1 MSNCALVSGASA
13 PTTLGGRHQSRKG
26 RCVIRPG
33 SLSGVLVVIM
43 AAVLALTTA
52 LVSAAVGAESRVGAF
67 TVTGEVLVGPT
78 EHISA
83 GQRLEEAAD
92 RVVPVVATGIA
103 AKIAVNL
110 LPGLPASAPKPLGLG
125 STGRTVPGNLTEQLA
140 MTEVRSA
147 PAGAQLQ
154 RVTMSDSR
162 WMASDGWV
170 KMQQIVNGVN
180 IHYVRNTVTGAVDD
194 FKFVMRR

>member
-1 MSNCALVSGASA
+1 MNRPVGRLVAVSLAIFVAALAA
-13 PTTLGGRHQSRKG
+13 ILGF
-26 RCVIRPG
+26 
-33 SLSGVLVVIM
+33 
-43 AAVLALTTA
+43 TTA
-52 LVSAAVGAESRVGAF
+52 STSAAVGAETRVAALN
-67 TVTGEVLVGPT
+67 VPGEPLVGSSQDV
-78 EHISA
+78 SA
-83 GQRLEEAAD
+83 GQPKGRAD
-92 RVVPVVATGIA
+92 DSTEIVVATGVA
-103 AKIAVNL
+103 AKTADNL

-125 STGRTVPGNLTEQLA
+125 STGRTVPENLTEQLA

-154 RVTMSDSR
+154 RVTMSDPR
-162 WMASDGWV
+162 WMTSDGRV

>member
-1 MSNCALVSGASA
+1 
-13 PTTLGGRHQSRKG
+13 
-26 RCVIRPG
+26 
-33 SLSGVLVVIM
+33 
-43 AAVLALTTA
+43 
-52 LVSAAVGAESRVGAF
+52 
-67 TVTGEVLVGPT
+67 
-78 EHISA
+78 
-83 GQRLEEAAD
+83 
-92 RVVPVVATGIA
+92 
-103 AKIAVNL
+103 
-110 LPGLPASAPKPLGLG
+110 
-125 STGRTVPGNLTEQLA
+125 

-154 RVTMSDSR
+154 RVTMSDPR